1 MGTTKSHNLP
11 ELFRPEDSRWAS
23 RAAARRE
30 IRRLARGLYTTNLD
44 EPAEQ
49 LVRRRWYDV
58 AALYFPGAVIVD
70 RSAASAGPA
79 SDGSVFLD
87 IGPRPLNPR
96 PVELAG
102 LTLRPRTGPGP
113 VEGDR
118 RFVNLHMSS
127 TARTMLDNMRAS
139 RARTSVPR
147 TLRASELEERLDR
160 LARNRGDG
168 ALNELRDDARRIAPA
183 LGAKSE
189 FQELDRLIGALLGTR
204 DAPLQTAAARAR
216 RAGIGYDTNRLA
228 LFESLRAELA
238 SQPWFGRASG
248 AMCLTGRPGASPVF
262 LVSGASVAP
271 GGLHDVGRAWRHQ
284 RELSGDCGKAEVCT
298 EPRALYRGPRNSVG
312 RRALGL

>member
-1 MGTTKSHNLP
+1 MGTTKSPNLP
-11 ELFRPEDSRWAS
+11 ELFCPDDSRWAS

-30 IRRLARGLYTTNLD
+30 IRRLPRCPYTTNLD

-70 RSAASAGPA
+70 HRAASAGPA
-79 SDGSVFLD
+79 SDGSVFHD

-96 PVELAG
+96 PVELTG

-168 ALNELRDDARRIAPA
+168 ALNELRDDARRVAPA

-216 RAGIGYDTNRLA
+216 RAGVGYDTIRLA
-228 LFESLRAELA
+228 LFETLRAELT
-238 SQPWFGRASG
+238 SQPFR
-248 AMCLTGRPGASPVF
+248 T
-262 LVSGASVAP
+262 LVSGGRYSRRIRRGDDPPLRGAARCGQPDAGCLLAAS
-271 GGLHDVGRAWRHQ
+271 
-284 RELSGDCGKAEVCT
+284 
-298 EPRALYRGPRNSVG
+298 PRTASLYRQ
-312 RRALGL
+312 

>member
-1 MGTTKSHNLP
+1 MGTTKSPNLP
-11 ELFRPEDSRWAS
+11 ELFRPDDSRWAS

-30 IRRLARGLYTTNLD
+30 IRRLPRRLYTTNLD

-87 IGPRPLNPR
+87 IRPRPLNPR
-96 PVELAG
+96 PVELTG
-102 LTLRPRTGPGP
+102 LTLRPRTGPGR

-168 ALNELRDDARRIAPA
+168 ALNELRDDARRVAPA

-204 DAPLQTAAARAR
+204 DAPLQTAAHAHAAQVSATTRSALPSSR
-216 RAGIGYDTNRLA
+216 PYERSSRPNRFGLSCPAADTPDAFAAEMIR
-228 LFESLRAELA
+228 LFEERLVAA
-238 SQPWFGRASG
+238 SQTQGVCSLP
-248 AMCLTGRPGASPVF
+248 
-262 LVSGASVAP
+262 
-271 GGLHDVGRAWRHQ
+271 HQ
-284 RELSGDCGKAEVCT
+284 
-298 EPRALYRGPRNSVG
+298 EPPPSIVNS
-312 RRALGL
+312 